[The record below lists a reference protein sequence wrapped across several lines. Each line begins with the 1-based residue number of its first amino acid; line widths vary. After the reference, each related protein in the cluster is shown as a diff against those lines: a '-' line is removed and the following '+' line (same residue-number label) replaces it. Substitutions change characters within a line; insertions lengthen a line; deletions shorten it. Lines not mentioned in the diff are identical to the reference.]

1 MLRAHG
7 GRAAAATAFTWCSV
21 TKGSLRALPAQSS
34 ALGSA
39 KCFQGSLPMVG
50 CSEPHCWVHF
60 CSRAAAAAP
69 AALSPPQRC
78 GVWGWEEPTLGVLPG
93 SHRSHRKQWGFSSTL
108 QPGSGVLHGCTA
120 LLDGSIQPAA
130 FPPPVGCCHGSA
142 GLWLWAELSLTF
154 PFASALSSGCA
165 GGGGGGSRPPH
176 GRCAPSRAAQPPFSL
191 LLAVTRTG
199 AGSPPPQT
207 LSSSPTTRP
216 PAPAPALAWKKG

>member
-1 MLRAHG
+1 
-7 GRAAAATAFTWCSV
+7 
-21 TKGSLRALPAQSS
+21 
-34 ALGSA
+34 
-39 KCFQGSLPMVG
+39 MVG

-165 GGGGGGSRPPH
+165 GGGGGVTAPPRPLCSQPCSSAPFLPSVGSDQDRGRLTPSPDIIVLSDNEASSPRSSSRMEERLKAANLEMFKVRDSTFSTAASRPVCFP
-176 GRCAPSRAAQPPFSL
+176 APSALTDF
-191 LLAVTRTG
+191 
-199 AGSPPPQT
+199 PPP
-207 LSSSPTTRP
+207 P
-216 PAPAPALAWKKG
+216 PRGRA